1 MSFFNVINI
10 LSLLPHYN
18 TIINLSILLFS
29 FNVNFLIYRQI
40 DGSAQTTSFVEWL
53 AWIVGQPGALA
64 HQIISIRQNI
74 ETLLD
79 RWKRD
84 LPKTRPSTGTT
95 GGK

>member
-1 MSFFNVINI
+1 M
-10 LSLLPHYN
+10 SLLRHYN
-18 TIINLSILLFS
+18 TIINSTFS
-29 FNVNFLIYRQI
+29 FNVQKYLFYRQI